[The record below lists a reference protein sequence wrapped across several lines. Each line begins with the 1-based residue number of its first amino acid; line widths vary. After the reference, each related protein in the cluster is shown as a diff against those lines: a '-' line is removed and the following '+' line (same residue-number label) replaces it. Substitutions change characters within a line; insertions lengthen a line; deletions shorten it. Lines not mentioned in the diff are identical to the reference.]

1 MGKDKYI
8 EPEIDIIEFD
18 TNDIIVTSSNNNNN
32 ELPVQPGD

>member
-18 TNDIIVTSSNNNNN
+18 TDDVITSSNN
-32 ELPVQPGD
+32 ELPVQPGN

>member
-18 TNDIIVTSSNNNNN
+18 TDDIITSSKDND
-32 ELPVQPGD
+32 ELPVIPVS

>member
-18 TNDIIVTSSNNNNN
+18 TDDVITSSNN
-32 ELPVQPGD
+32 ELPVQPEN